1 MSAVRVAF
9 VTDAGGEAGL
19 GHFKRCLALARALAA
34 RGAQIDVF
42 VSGAVDPALAAVA
55 PDVEPQ
61 PLAWWGAPARVLDAL
76 AGRGVD
82 AIVVDSYHA
91 EAALLSALRRA
102 GLVVAIDDLAD
113 RALVADAVINGAW
126 HAEQLA
132 YRLPP
137 EAVRLL
143 GPRYALL
150 DTAFAAAPA
159 GTTRETVRRVL
170 VTLGGATPATQTAE
184 ATAAVHAA
192 LPGAALDVVGGL
204 GGATPAAGAMTVH
217 GALPSLRPLLAEA
230 DLAVTAG
237 GMTLYECL
245 ATGTPTVAVCLAD
258 NQRPNL
264 EHLGAAGLVVPA
276 DFATLTATVARV
288 AADRPLRA
296 RMAAAGRRAI
306 DGRGAARAA
315 DAIARL
321 LAARRGAGALEARG
335 AKS

>member
-1 MSAVRVAF
+1 MSTMRVAF

-19 GHFKRCLALARALAA
+19 GHFKRCLALARALTT
-34 RGAQIDVF
+34 RGAQIDLF
-42 VSGAVDPALAAVA
+42 VSGAVDPALAVVA
-55 PDVEPQ
+55 PDVEVR
-61 PLAWWGAPARVLDAL
+61 PLAWWDAPARVLDAV
-76 AGRGVD
+76 AGLGVD

-91 EAALLSALRRA
+91 EASLLGALRRA

-113 RALVADAVINGAW
+113 RALVADLVINGAW

-137 EAVRLL
+137 ESVRLL

-150 DTAFAAAPA
+150 DPAFAAAPSPA
-159 GTTRETVRRVL
+159 TRETVRRVL
-170 VTLGGATPATQTAE
+170 VTLGGATPATRTAE
-184 ATAAVHAA
+184 AAAAVHAA
-192 LPGAALDVVGGL
+192 LPGAGLDVVGGL
-204 GGATPAAGAMTVH
+204 VGATPPAGAVH
-217 GALPSLRPLLAEA
+217 GAVPSLRPLLAEA

-276 DFATLTATVARV
+276 EFSMLTATVARV

-321 LAARRGAGALEARG
+321 LAARRGGAALEARG
-335 AKS
+335 VRG